1 MSSNDLFGG
10 PLAQAVGLALLHAL
24 WQGAIIAA
32 LTAAVLG
39 LLSRRS
45 AAWRYGVACAGLA
58 LVFIVAVGTAW
69 RSYSPREVTAAP
81 QVDALEPLPED
92 TVVITAGDPPP
103 SWNDRW
109 IAGLSVVRMHAPQ
122 ILVFWLTGVLILSIR
137 LTLSWTRARNLAFD
151 GAAEPDPSWQRI
163 ASRLGL
169 AFGLRDS
176 VRLVVSRRVD
186 VPSVVGWIKPV
197 VLLPV
202 SSFSGLTTE
211 QLEMVLAHELAHIR
225 RHDFLINAMQSVVE
239 TLLFYHPA
247 VWWLSRQIRIERENC
262 CDDLAVSV
270 CGDPLAYA
278 RTLTQLEELRGLP
291 SPAVSANGGSLMERI
306 RRLVA
311 SQSERTLFSSG
322 WTAAAAI
329 TSFAVLLALA
339 TAPTFAER
347 SKKPAQTPAPAAP
360 APTPAPAAP
369 APTPAPPAKPAR
381 THVEV
386 RAPLP
391 PVADVSPAMAAAAAA
406 AAAQMTYVDLPD
418 IDIDVE
424 IDTPEPDGQETP
436 STTPPGKLSVDDLI
450 ALRIQNVTPEY
461 VEQMRALF
469 GGEMRIRDIIAL
481 RIQGLTRDYVSDM
494 RAAGVPIKTAG
505 EAIALKIQGVKPDFV
520 RQLAAA
526 GYDHLSVR
534 DLVRLAVSGVNA
546 DFIREMS
553 KYNKK

>member
-1 MSSNDLFGG
+1 MSTNDLFAG

-32 LTAAVLG
+32 VAAAALG

-45 AAWRYGVACAGLA
+45 AAGRYGVACAALA
-58 LVFIVAVGTAW
+58 LVFIVTVGTAW
-69 RSYSPREVTAAP
+69 RSYSPREVTSAPAVVAA
-81 QVDALEPLPED
+81 EPLPED
-92 TVVITAGDPPP
+92 TVVITAGDPPS

-109 IAGLSVVRMHAPQ
+109 IAGHTLVRTHAPQ
-122 ILVFWLTGVLILSIR
+122 ILLFWLAGVLILSIR
-137 LTLSWTRARNLAFD
+137 LTASWSRARILAFE
-151 GAAEPDPSWQRI
+151 GAAEPDPSWRRI
-163 ASRLGL
+163 ASRLGAAL
-169 AFGLRDS
+169 GLRDS
-176 VRLVVSRRVD
+176 VRLLVSRRVD

-202 SSFSGLTTE
+202 SSFSGLTPE

-225 RHDFLINAMQSVVE
+225 RHDFLINVMQSIVE

-262 CDDLAVSV
+262 CDDLAVAV

-291 SPAVSANGGSLMERI
+291 SLAVTANGGSLMDRV

-311 SQSERTLFSSG
+311 SRSDRTLFSSG

-329 TSFAVLLALA
+329 TSFAALLALA

-347 SKKPAQTPAPAAP
+347 PPKPPQTPAPAA
-360 APTPAPAAP
+360 
-369 APTPAPPAKPAR
+369 APTPAPPARPAKPAR
-381 THVEV
+381 TRVEV
-386 RAPLP
+386 RAPMP
-391 PVADVSPAMAAAAAA
+391 PMAHVTPAIEAAAAAA
-406 AAAQMTYVDLPD
+406 AAAAAPMAYVDLPD
-418 IDIDVE
+418 INVDVE
-424 IDTPEPDGQETP
+424 MPDFDDEETP

-450 ALRIQNVTPEY
+450 ALRIQNVSPEY
-461 VEQMRALF
+461 VEQMRGVF
-469 GGEMRIRDIIAL
+469 SDIRIRDIIAL
-481 RIQGLTRDYVSDM
+481 KMQGVTREYISDL
-494 RAAGVPIKTAG
+494 RAAGAPIKTAR
-505 EAIALKIQGVKPDFV
+505 EAIVLKMQDVKPEFV

-534 DLVRLAVSGVNA
+534 DLVRLAVTGVNA